1 MKRAVE
7 IFLPGRDAAGAICS
21 IGPFG
26 PATRNSPGELI
37 GKDYPGFLLIFLF
50 LLNYLPPGPECS
62 K

>member
-7 IFLPGRDAAGAICS
+7 IFLRGRDTAGRICS

-37 GKDYPGFLLIFLF
+37 GKDHPGFLLIFLLF
-50 LLNYLPPGPECS
+50 A
-62 K
+62 